1 MLTLL
6 AYNQWEGTVQGIN
19 DLQAQYA
26 AEYGP
31 GNYVPPVAISYW
43 SFRIMVGAGFLLLA
57 FAFYALFLVMG
68 DNLETRSRL
77 FALFPWLIFL
87 PYIANTFGW
96 LLTELGRAPW
106 VVFGL
111 MKIEDAV
118 SPNVTSGMLGLS
130 LVGFTLVYGSLM
142 AADIFLLRKYARAG
156 VAGGE
161 LISAPEEEGIPSLAG
176 D

>member
-6 AYNQWEGTVQGIN
+6 AYNQLEGTVQGIN
-19 DLQAQYA
+19 DLQAQYVE
-26 AEYGP
+26 EYGP

-43 SFRIMVGAGFLLLA
+43 SFRIMVGAGFLMLA

-68 DNLETRSRL
+68 DNLGTRSRL
-77 FALFPWLIFL
+77 FTLFPWLIFL
-87 PYIANTFGW
+87 PYVANTVGW

-118 SPNVTSGMLGLS
+118 SPNVSSGMLWLS

-142 AADIFLLRKYARAG
+142 AADIFLLRKFARAG

-161 LISAPEEEGIPSLAG
+161 LMPAPEDGGIPSLAG